1 MTREAKNINDA
12 REWLTVPQAARRLEC
27 ARPTVLQ
34 KALLGELTWT
44 TFAGDV
50 YIAAA
55 SVEQAEKAR
64 AAA

>member
-1 MTREAKNINDA
+1 MKTRRNQSLQA
-12 REWLTVPQAARRLEC
+12 REWLTVPQAARILGV

-34 KALLGELTWT
+34 KALLGELRYK

-50 YIAAA
+50 FIAAA
-55 SVEQAEKAR
+55 SVEAAEQS